1 LSFIQEEISMS
12 IQRWLVLV
20 ILIGLVGVIGLALV
34 HVRSENRLP
43 ASVSEKTAGVTVA
56 PQLDQPRALDP
67 VQNIR
72 FTVYENGIAPRELKV
87 RKGLVSIT
95 IEDRTRKSEGLA
107 IEREVGNG
115 RSRVGQVKRFQDFWR
130 GRDQVRVTP
139 GTYVVFD
146 TSNPAN
152 RARLVVVP

>member
-1 LSFIQEEISMS
+1 MS
-12 IQRWLVLV
+12 IQRWIVLIV
-20 ILIGLVGVIGLALV
+20 LTGLIGGAGLALV
-34 HVRSENRLP
+34 HVRSENGLP
-43 ASVSEKTAGVTVA
+43 PSASEKIPVPATFA
-56 PQLDQPRALDP
+56 PQTDQPRALDP